1 LPRDV
6 GVVVVAAGEG
16 RRFGGSVRKVYR
28 ELCGVPLLLYAV
40 RPFASHP
47 DVAHVTV
54 VLSREDAAAPPEWLS
69 SVMGSNL
76 TVVAGGAQRS
86 DSVAAGLAVLPESC
100 SIVLVHDGARPLAGR
115 AVIDAVIRQARAGV
129 GAVAA
134 VALRDTLKRTAPDSD
149 PPRVQETIPRRHL
162 WRAQTPQGFPRAMLA
177 EAFRRAGSE
186 GSRAT
191 DEASLVEAT
200 GAPVVIVPDSP
211 SNIKVTTPDDLKLA
225 ERLIEAGIQG

>member
-1 LPRDV
+1 MPRDV

-54 VLSREDAAAPPEWLS
+54 VISPEDAAAPPEWLS
-69 SVMGSNL
+69 SVAGSNL
-76 TVVAGGAQRS
+76 TVVAGGAERS
-86 DSVAAGLAVLPESC
+86 DSVAAGLAALPESC
-100 SIVLVHDGARPLAGR
+100 SVVLVHDGARPLVGR
-115 AVIDAVIRQARAGV
+115 AVIDAVMLRARAGV

-134 VALRDTLKRTAPDSD
+134 VALRDTLKRSDPDSD
-149 PPRVQETIPRRHL
+149 PPRIQETIPRRHL
-162 WRAQTPQGFPRAMLA
+162 WRAQTPQGFPRAMLV
-177 EAFRRAGSE
+177 EAYRRAGAA
-186 GSRAT
+186 GSQAT

-225 ERLIEAGIQG
+225 ERLIEAGTPG

>member
-1 LPRDV
+1 M
-6 GVVVVAAGEG
+6 AAGEG

-54 VLSREDAAAPPEWLS
+54 VLSPEDAAAPPEWLS
-69 SVMGSNL
+69 SVAGSSL
-76 TVVAGGAQRS
+76 TVVAGGAERS
-86 DSVAAGLAVLPESC
+86 DSVAAGLAALPESC
-100 SIVLVHDGARPLAGR
+100 SVVLVHDGARPLVGR
-115 AVIDAVIRQARAGV
+115 AVIDAVMIQARAGV

-134 VALRDTLKRTAPDSD
+134 VALRDTLKRTDPDSD
-149 PPRVQETIPRRHL
+149 PPRIQETIPRRHL
-162 WRAQTPQGFPRAMLA
+162 WRAQTPQGFPRAMLV
-177 EAFRRAGSE
+177 EAYRSAGAG
-186 GSRAT
+186 GSQAT

-211 SNIKVTTPDDLKLA
+211 SNIKITTPEDLNLA
-225 ERLIEAGIQG
+225 ERLIETGATK

>member
-28 ELCGVPLLLYAV
+28 ELCGVPLLLHAV

-54 VLSREDAAAPPEWLS
+54 VLSPAEAAAPPEWLS
-69 SVMGSNL
+69 SVTSSTF
-76 TVVAGGAQRS
+76 TVVAGGDERS
-86 DSVAAGLAVLPESC
+86 DSVAAGLAALPESC
-100 SIVLVHDGARPLAGR
+100 SVVLVHDGARPLVQT
-115 AVIDAVIRQARAGV
+115 AVIDAVIGEARRGV

-134 VALRDTLKRTAPDSD
+134 VALLDTLKRTVPDSD
-149 PPRVQETIPRRHL
+149 PPRIHETIPREHL

-177 EAFRRAGSE
+177 EAYRPVGADR
-186 GSRAT
+186 SRAT
-191 DEASLVEAT
+191 DDASLVEAT

-211 SNIKVTTPDDLKLA
+211 RNIKVTTADDLELA
-225 ERLIEAGIQG
+225 ERMVKAARV

>member
-40 RPFASHP
+40 RPFAAHP

-54 VLSREDAAAPPEWLS
+54 VLSSEDAATPPEWLS

-76 TVVAGGAQRS
+76 TVVAGGAERS
-86 DSVAAGLAVLPESC
+86 DSVAAGLAALPESC

-134 VALRDTLKRTAPDSD
+134 VALRDTLKRTDPDSN
-149 PPRVQETIPRRHL
+149 PPRIQETIPRQHL
-162 WRAQTPQGFPRAMLA
+162 WRAQTPQGFPRAMLT
-177 EAFRRAGSE
+177 EAYRRAGA
-186 GSRAT
+186 GSPRVT

-200 GAPVVIVPDSP
+200 GAPVVIVPDSS

-225 ERLIEAGIQG
+225 EGLIKAGTAG

>member
-6 GVVVVAAGEG
+6 GVVIVAAGEG

-28 ELCGVPLLLYAV
+28 ELCGVPLLLHAV

-54 VLSREDAAAPPEWLS
+54 VLSPEDAAAPPEWLS

-76 TVVAGGAQRS
+76 TVIAGGEERG
-86 DSVAAGLAVLPESC
+86 DSVAAGLAALPESC
-100 SIVLVHDGARPLAGR
+100 SVVLVHDGARPLALP
-115 AVIDAVIRQARAGV
+115 AVIDAVIREARGGV

-149 PPRVQETIPRRHL
+149 PARIQETIPRDHL

-177 EAFRRAGSE
+177 EAYRQAGADR
-186 GSRAT
+186 SRAT
-191 DEASLVEAT
+191 DDASLVEAT
-200 GAPVVIVPDSP
+200 GVPVVIVPDSP
-211 SNIKVTTPDDLKLA
+211 RNIKVTTADDLELA
-225 ERLIEAGIQG
+225 ERLVEAARG

>member
-1 LPRDV
+1 MPRDV

-28 ELCGVPLLLYAV
+28 ELCGVPLLLHAV

-54 VLSREDAAAPPEWLS
+54 VLSPEDAAAPPEWLS

-76 TVVAGGAQRS
+76 TVIAGGEERS
-86 DSVAAGLAVLPESC
+86 DSVAAGLVALPESC
-100 SIVLVHDGARPLAGR
+100 SVVLVHDGARPLAQP
-115 AVIDAVIRQARAGV
+115 AVIDAVIREARGGV

-149 PPRVQETIPRRHL
+149 PARIQETIPRDHL

-177 EAFRRAGSE
+177 EAYRQAGADR
-186 GSRAT
+186 SRAT
-191 DEASLVEAT
+191 DDASLVEAT
-200 GAPVVIVPDSP
+200 GVPVVIVPDSP
-211 SNIKVTTPDDLKLA
+211 RNIKVTTADDLELA
-225 ERLIEAGIQG
+225 ERLVEAARG